1 MIIDQLRRN
10 KLISTFFIYLF
21 IPLIP
26 LLAFEYEDF
35 LVIDLLVE
43 SCYQDKESC
52 KDALFNINKY
62 QRHAAKNNNFSCQT
76 RLLGLE
82 ANLIMAMNSNIKR
95 KGAKSIIQTV
105 KKYC

>member
-1 MIIDQLRRN
+1 MIIDRSRKNQL
-10 KLISTFFIYLF
+10 LSIFFIYFF

-26 LLAFEYEDF
+26 LSAFEPRDF
-35 LVIDLLVE
+35 LVIDMLVE

-52 KDALFNINKY
+52 EEALFNINKY
-62 QRHAAKNNNFSCQT
+62 QKNSAINKKFSCQT

-95 KGAKSIIQTV
+95 KDGKSIIQTV